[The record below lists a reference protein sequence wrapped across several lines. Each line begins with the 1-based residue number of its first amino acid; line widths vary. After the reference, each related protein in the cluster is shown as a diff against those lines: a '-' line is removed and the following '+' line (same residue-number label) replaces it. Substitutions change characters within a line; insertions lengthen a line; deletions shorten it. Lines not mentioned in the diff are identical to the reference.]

1 MRMADQGHPQGESR
15 HPTKGTPI
23 GFWRIPPLEGRTDEE
38 IAQISAQ
45 LADEIAEALRR
56 QHRDQARRRVAWRS

>member
-1 MRMADQGHPQGESR
+1 MADWRQHRQQSR

-38 IAQISAQ
+38 IEQIGDQ
-45 LADEIAEALRR
+45 LADEIAAALRR
-56 QHRDQARRRVAWRS
+56 QPRDRTRRRVASRS